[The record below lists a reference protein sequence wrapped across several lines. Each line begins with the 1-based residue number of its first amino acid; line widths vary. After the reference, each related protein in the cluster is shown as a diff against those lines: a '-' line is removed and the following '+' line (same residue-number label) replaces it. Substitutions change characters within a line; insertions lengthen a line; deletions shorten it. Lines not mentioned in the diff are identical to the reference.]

1 MFDSIRIHPRV
12 LVSPLPLSMLY
23 LRLRDI
29 WKQALRALR
38 CFAIR
43 HATIGCLFIGFLMN
57 SGAYALGDLQIEHLK
72 ATALIENSCL
82 DCHDDLEQK
91 GNLRLDTLASINT
104 DPSTMQRWL
113 QIYDRVEA
121 GEMPPA
127 KKRFSLEERK
137 RLTDT
142 LGEELRRFDTERQ
155 RSEGRV
161 ILRRL
166 SANEYENII
175 RDLLDLPGLTVAQY
189 VPADSEYHGIGNV
202 ADMQQMAYNQIAQY
216 LEAAET
222 SLQAAV
228 ALRPKPD
235 VEPQRYAP
243 HELGAHR
250 KAFRNAHILVDNK
263 IVLNKEPVE
272 SQGPWGLFTSPEEP
286 GYYTIRLRA
295 QSARIADSAISSG
308 EESVAPSE
316 LLASEKNQT
325 VALGVSLG
333 RILESFNVTP
343 ETATF
348 ESTVWLHGNER
359 LAFHCAD
366 LPFRDTK
373 FTSGKNPDIWD
384 AVAIEWAE
392 IEGPLITEWPAKGHQ
407 LLFGDL
413 PMEKWTEESGLLP
426 PRSIAMGTGEN
437 REVSEATGGLY
448 FIKSKNP
455 AKDSKRLLQVFM
467 ERAYRRPVKDD
478 EVTVMQKRVL
488 DALAQNICFQDAMLI
503 AYKAILCSPDFL
515 FVCETPGVLSGNEL
529 ATRLALYLWRT
540 LPDER
545 LIKLGRSGALKKR
558 SVLQAEAKR
567 MLNDPKADRFMDDFT
582 NQWLDLDAIYATAP
596 DKKLY
601 PEYNNDDLLVENLVG
616 ETRAYV
622 RELVRNNL
630 PIVKVVNSDFSFLN
644 DRLAQHY
651 GISGVTGSELRKVT
665 LPKDSV
671 RGGILT
677 QGSMMK
683 ISANGFT
690 TSPVKR
696 GIWVL
701 ERILGTPPSPP
712 PPNAG
717 AIEPDTRGAVT
728 IREQLDK
735 HRRTESCASCHR
747 LIDPPGFALESFDIM
762 GGFRTHYRSI
772 DKGSEESIHRGL
784 FRYDIKLGL
793 PVDSSGTYSDEQ
805 FSDINTFK
813 NLLAKEDRQIARN
826 ILNRLLIHSTG
837 AIATFSDRA
846 VIEALLDENAENGYG
861 LQSLILSM
869 LDTPMFLQK

>member
-1 MFDSIRIHPRV
+1 MS
-12 LVSPLPLSMLY
+12 LS
-23 LRLRDI
+23 
-29 WKQALRALR
+29 
-38 CFAIR
+38 
-43 HATIGCLFIGFLMN
+43 
-57 SGAYALGDLQIEHLK
+57 AYAEEDLQADRLEAK
-72 ATALIENSCL
+72 ALVESSCL

-91 GNLRLDTLASINT
+91 GNLRLDTLVSVDD
-104 DPSTMQRWL
+104 DPSTMHRWL
-113 QIYDRVEA
+113 QIYERVAA
-121 GEMPPA
+121 GEMPPP
-127 KKRFSLEERK
+127 KKRFSVEERQ
-137 RLTDT
+137 RLVDT
-142 LGEELRRFDTERQ
+142 LGAELQRFDAERQ
-155 RSEGRV
+155 QSDGRV
-161 ILRRL
+161 VLRRL
-166 SANEYENII
+166 STSEYEYIV

-189 VPADSEYHGIGNV
+189 VPADTEYHGIGNV
-202 ADMQQMAYNQIAQY
+202 AEMQQMAYNQIAQY

-228 ALRPKPD
+228 TLRPKPYIA
-235 VEPQRYAP
+235 PKRYPA
-243 HELGAHR
+243 EDLGASR
-250 KAFRNAHILVDNK
+250 KAFRNAFTLMDDK
-263 IVLNKEPVE
+263 IVIIKEPVE
-272 SQGPWGLFTSPEEP
+272 SQGPWSLFTSPEEP

-295 QSARIADSAISSG
+295 QSARIADSAISNPEQSI
-308 EESVAPSE
+308 APPE
-316 LLASEKNQT
+316 LLAAEKHQT
-325 VALGVSLG
+325 VALGVHLG
-333 RILESFNVTP
+333 RFLRSFNVTP
-343 ETATF
+343 EVNTF
-348 ESTVWLHGNER
+348 ECTVWLHGNER

-392 IEGPLITEWPAKGHQ
+392 IEGPLIGQWPPKGHQ
-407 LLFGDL
+407 MLFGNL
-413 PMEKWTEESGLLP
+413 PMEQWTEESGYLP
-426 PRSIAMGTGEN
+426 PRAIAMGTGEN
-437 REVSEATGGLY
+437 REVREVPGGPY
-448 FIKSKNP
+448 YIKSRNP
-455 AKDSKRLLQVFM
+455 AKDSERLLRVFM
-467 ERAYRRPVKDD
+467 ERAYRRPVDND
-478 EVTVMQKRVL
+478 EVKIMQSRVL
-488 DALAQNICFQDAMLI
+488 DAMEQNICFQDAMLI

-515 FVCETPGVLSGNEL
+515 FVSETPGVLSGNEL
-529 ATRLALYLWRT
+529 ATRLALYLWRS

-545 LIKLGRSGALKKR
+545 LIELGRSGTLQKP
-558 SVLQAEAKR
+558 SVLRSEAKR
-567 MLNDPKADRFMDDFT
+567 MLSDPKADRFIDDFT

-601 PEYNNDDLLVENLVG
+601 PEYNNDDLLVENLVA

-622 RELVRNNL
+622 REMVYNDL
-630 PIVKVVNSDFSFLN
+630 PIVNVVNSDFSFLN
-644 DRLAQHY
+644 ERLARHY
-651 GISGVTGSELRKVT
+651 DVHGVNGSELRKVT

-701 ERILGTPPSPP
+701 DRILGSPP
-712 PPNAG
+712 APAPPDAG

-735 HRRTESCASCHR
+735 HRRVESCASCHR

-772 DKGSEESIHRGL
+772 DKGSDESIERGL

-793 PVDSSGTYSDEQ
+793 PVDASGDFADQ
-805 FSDINTFK
+805 PFSDINSFK
-813 NLLAKEDRQIARN
+813 KLLEKDDRQIARN

-846 VIEALLDENAENGYG
+846 ILEELLDANEDNGYG
-861 LQSLILSM
+861 LQSLILSI